1 MIVSPPLL
9 LLLQQQ
15 DSGLRRFLANPSAD
29 PVSVATALGVAFF
42 LGGAHAL
49 TPGHGKTVVAA
60 YLVGSRGR
68 VLDAIYLG
76 AVVTLTHTA
85 SVFVLGL
92 ATLYAST
99 QFDPNVVSK
108 WLTLASGILVAGIGL
123 YLLVQ
128 RSRGD
133 DPHHHDSGIHHHHH
147 SHSHSH
153 SHGHSHDIGKGSL
166 LSLGVSGGLVP
177 CPEALIV
184 LIFAVSIQRIA
195 FGLALLTAFSI
206 GLAAVLIAIGVA
218 MVYAG
223 PAMRKATGDAPW
235 LKHLPIASA
244 LVVTVLGMIM
254 VAQSARG
261 W

>member
-1 MIVSPPLL
+1 MIALPPLL

-15 DSGLRRFLANPSAD
+15 DSGLRRFLANPTAD
-29 PVSVATALGVAFF
+29 PVTVVTALGVAFF

-49 TPGHGKTVVAA
+49 TPGHGKTIVAA

-76 AVVTLTHTA
+76 GVVTLTHTA
-85 SVFVLGL
+85 SVFILGL

-133 DPHHHDSGIHHHHH
+133 DPHHHDGGGGIHHHRH

-153 SHGHSHDIGKGSL
+153 SHDAGKGSL
-166 LSLGVSGGLVP
+166 LSLGISGGLVP

-244 LVVTVLGMIM
+244 LVVTVLGMVM
-254 VAQSARG
+254 VAQAARS